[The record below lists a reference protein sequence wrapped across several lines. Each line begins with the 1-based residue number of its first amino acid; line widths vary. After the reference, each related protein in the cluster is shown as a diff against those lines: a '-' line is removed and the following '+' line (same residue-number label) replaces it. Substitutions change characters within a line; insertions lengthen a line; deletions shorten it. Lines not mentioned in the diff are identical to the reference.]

1 MELIPILLIAA
12 ATFGICLLADRIFTK
27 FFRGTPQHKSGKS
40 VRLNRHVGGIGT
52 VLFVLG
58 LLGVLTGLG
67 GGWLLLCGG
76 IVVALTGAALVVYY
90 LSFGIY
96 YDETGFVLTTFGKR
110 SRFYAYRDIKAQ
122 QLYITSGKTV
132 VELHM
137 ADGRTV
143 QLQQGMT
150 GCYTFLDKA
159 FDRWLLEKGLTKEA
173 CPFFDPDNSCWFPPL
188 ED

>member
-1 MELIPILLIAA
+1 MEIIPFLLLAA
-12 ATFGICLLADRIFTK
+12 ATFGICLLADKGFTK
-27 FFRGTPQHKSGKS
+27 LFRSTPQHKSGKS
-40 VRLNRHVGGIGT
+40 VRLNKHVGGIGII
-52 VLFVLG
+52 VLILG
-58 LLGVLTGLG
+58 ILGILAGIG
-67 GGWLLLCGG
+67 SGWLLPGGG

-90 LSFGIY
+90 MSFGIY
-96 YDETGFVLTTFGKR
+96 YDEEGFVLTTFGKH
-110 SRFYAYRDIKAQ
+110 SSLYAYRDIKAQ

-150 GCYTFLDKA
+150 GRDAFLDNA
-159 FDRWLLEKGLTKEA
+159 FDHWLAQKGLRLED
-173 CPFFDPDNSCWFPPL
+173 CPFHDPDNSLWFPSL

>member
-1 MELIPILLIAA
+1 M
-12 ATFGICLLADRIFTK
+12 
-27 FFRGTPQHKSGKS
+27 
-40 VRLNRHVGGIGT
+40 RLNKHMGGIGT
-52 VLFVLG
+52 VLLALG
-58 LLGVLTGLG
+58 LFGILAGFDNR
-67 GGWLLLCGG
+67 LLLCGG
-76 IVVALTGAALVVYY
+76 IVVALTGAALIVYY

-96 YDETGFVLTTFGKR
+96 YDEEGFVLTTFGKR
-110 SRFYAYRDIKAQ
+110 SALYTYRDIKAQ

-150 GCYTFLDKA
+150 GWDTFLDKA
-159 FDRWLLEKGLTKEA
+159 FDRWLAQKGLKKED
-173 CPFFDPDNSCWFPPL
+173 CRFHDPGRSCWFPPL